1 MLINEIVEPRATKER
16 IPQAKNA
23 LGGGAVATV
32 YPHETDPHVVVKKEK
47 SHSPSFQGE
56 MNLHSRHDAFAYF
69 VDAIAPYIQSNPYLP
84 RVYVK
89 NSRENS
95 KTGVTSY
102 TYVIERLY
110 ERPSVFADYGQS
122 FSGESKTNAEMLD
135 VMARKILLDPSKVTE
150 GKTAISK
157 WSTLVELV
165 GYAIQSQD
173 YKNIKD
179 KKVIE
184 AGELI
189 HQAREKML
197 SDWQKIRSDWSSP
210 TDVRGHVRGLVS
222 GVNIDLH
229 AGNFMIRMTPVG
241 PQLVIIDPLYS
252 Y

>member
-47 SHSPSFQGE
+47 SHRPSFRGE
-56 MNLHSRHDAFAYF
+56 LNLHSRKDAFAYF

-110 ERPSVFADYGQS
+110 ERPFGGGESGQT
-122 FSGESKTNAEMLD
+122 FSGESSANAEMLD
-135 VMARKILLDPSKVTE
+135 AMARKILTNPSNVTE
-150 GKTAISK
+150 ETSNYSKWQILTLMISK
-157 WSTLVELV
+157 
-165 GYAIQSQD
+165 AITSED
-173 YKNIKD
+173 YENIKD
-179 KKVIE
+179 KKIVE
-184 AGELI
+184 AGKLI
-189 HQAREKML
+189 HQAKEKML
-197 SDWQKIRSDWSSP
+197 QDWSSAYGG
-210 TDVRGHVRGLVS
+210 RGQVS

-229 AGNFMIRMTPVG
+229 SGNFMIRMTPVG
-241 PQLVIIDPLYS
+241 PQLVITDPLYS